1 MSGQRCARTD
11 AYAAFAGTDVR
22 MNAILK
28 ASSAGAAGAV
38 VTNVLHEVVR
48 RATPNAPRVDL
59 LGMQGLARGMKSLG
73 MDGLKGRALY
83 GTTLATDLVS
93 HGAYFS
99 CVAAGKENPLLTG
112 ALLGLAAGIGAVV
125 LPGPLGF
132 SAETTARTTLTAALA
147 VFLYTAG
154 GIAAGAVYAALS
166 DDQP

>member
-1 MSGQRCARTD
+1 
-11 AYAAFAGTDVR
+11 

-48 RATPNAPRVDL
+48 RSSPDAPRVDL

-73 MDGLKGRALY
+73 IDGLKGRALY

-93 HGAYFS
+93 NGAYFA
-99 CVAAGKENPLLTG
+99 CVAAGKEQPLLTG

-132 SAETTARTTLTAALA
+132 SPQTTARTSFTAMLS
-147 VFLYTAG
+147 VLLYTAG

-166 DDQP
+166 DDQA